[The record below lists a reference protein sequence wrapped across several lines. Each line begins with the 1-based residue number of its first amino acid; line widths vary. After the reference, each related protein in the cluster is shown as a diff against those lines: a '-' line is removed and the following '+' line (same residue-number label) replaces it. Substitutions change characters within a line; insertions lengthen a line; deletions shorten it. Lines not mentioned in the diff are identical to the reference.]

1 MAGIYIHIP
10 FCKTICTYCD
20 FYKTR
25 NFSKKNELI
34 DAIIEEIKIRKNYLS
49 EEVTTI
55 YFGGGTPSTLS
66 IEDISKI
73 LKKLFTVF
81 QFSSNVEITIEANPD
96 DLTFDYL
103 KNLRKIGINRLSI
116 GIQSFD
122 DNQLKII
129 NRRHNAETAINC
141 IQLAQKAKFDNISI
155 DLIFGLPTQSLDSW
169 KSQVNTA
176 MQLDVQHI
184 SAYGLM
190 YEEKTQLYKQ
200 LKTGEITPID
210 DDTLIEM
217 YNYLTETTAKN
228 NFEQYEI
235 SNFSKPNFKSLHN
248 SAYWKQIPYLGIGPS
263 AHSYNSTSRQW
274 NIASNT
280 QYCKRIAQNS
290 PFFEKETL
298 TPQDKYNDFV
308 IVRIRT
314 LEGIN
319 LLQLKSDFDDIY
331 YNHCLQNAQ
340 KHIENNTLIIENNF
354 LHLTHKGIMISDS
367 IITDLI
373 IV

>member
-1 MAGIYIHIP
+1 
-10 FCKTICTYCD
+10 
-20 FYKTR
+20 
-25 NFSKKNELI
+25 
-34 DAIIEEIKIRKNYLS
+34 
-49 EEVTTI
+49 
-55 YFGGGTPSTLS
+55 
-66 IEDISKI
+66 
-73 LKKLFTVF
+73 
-81 QFSSNVEITIEANPD
+81 
-96 DLTFDYL
+96 
-103 KNLRKIGINRLSI
+103 
-116 GIQSFD
+116 
-122 DNQLKII
+122 
-129 NRRHNAETAINC
+129 
-141 IQLAQKAKFDNISI
+141 
-155 DLIFGLPTQSLDSW
+155 
-169 KSQVNTA
+169 
-176 MQLDVQHI
+176 MQIDVQHI

-263 AHSYNSTSRQW
+263 AHSYNGVSRQW

>member
-1 MAGIYIHIP
+1 
-10 FCKTICTYCD
+10 
-20 FYKTR
+20 
-25 NFSKKNELI
+25 
-34 DAIIEEIKIRKNYLS
+34 
-49 EEVTTI
+49 
-55 YFGGGTPSTLS
+55 
-66 IEDISKI
+66 
-73 LKKLFTVF
+73 
-81 QFSSNVEITIEANPD
+81 
-96 DLTFDYL
+96 
-103 KNLRKIGINRLSI
+103 
-116 GIQSFD
+116 
-122 DNQLKII
+122 
-129 NRRHNAETAINC
+129 
-141 IQLAQKAKFDNISI
+141 
-155 DLIFGLPTQSLDSW
+155 
-169 KSQVNTA
+169 
-176 MQLDVQHI
+176 MQIDVQHI

-263 AHSYNSTSRQW
+263 AHSYNGVSRQW

-280 QYCKRIAQNS
+280 QYSKRIAQNS
-290 PFFEKETL
+290 PFFEKEIL
-298 TPQDKYNDFV
+298 TPQDKYNDFI

-314 LEGIN
+314 LEGID
-319 LLQLKSDFDDIY
+319 LVQLKNDFEDTY

>member
-20 FYKTR
+20 FYKTT

-34 DAIIEEIKIRKNYLS
+34 KAIIEEIKIRKDYLT

-66 IEDISKI
+66 IHDINKI
-73 LKKLFTVF
+73 LKKLSTTFLL
-81 QFSSNVEITIEANPD
+81 SSNVEVTLEANPD
-96 DLTFDYL
+96 DLTLEYL
-103 KNLRKIGINRLSI
+103 NDLRKIGVNRLSI

-176 MQLDVQHI
+176 MQLEVQHI

-248 SAYWKQIPYLGIGPS
+248 SAYWKQTPYLGIGPS
-263 AHSYNSTSRQW
+263 AHSYNGVSRQW